1 MTSDRAGGSPA
12 LFIYEPAEYKA
23 RMSSTTGFWI
33 FVAPNYVL
41 AAAMYTLM
49 GRYLLSL
56 MFKPDSQL
64 VIWRAFVGLTD
75 PILKAVR
82 FVTPAVAPN
91 GLVMVLAIV
100 WVIMLRIVLFLLL
113 LRLGV
118 SPGVSG

>member
-1 MTSDRAGGSPA
+1 MTSDGAGVSPA
-12 LFIYEPAEYKA
+12 LFFFGRPDYEA
-23 RMSSTTGFWI
+23 RMDSTTGFWL

-56 MFKPDSQL
+56 MFKPDSQM

-82 FVTPAVAPN
+82 HVTPAVVPH

-100 WVIMLRIVLFLLL
+100 WVIILRIVLFLLL
-113 LRLGV
+113 LKIGV
-118 SPGVSG
+118 SAGVSG